1 VLLFSEGSINLL
13 LWRITC
19 SSILFKTGHRIFSGS
34 SWLSTNSPTTD
45 TAAPQRGVALGYL
58 LALGGRREMLP
69 SEQHARTADALT
81 LGIRKMLNIILYHH
95 NHTLFS
101 SRVALS
107 NVAPLQHVDGC
118 GCIDKNRQCRN
129 AVCQGCRMLRQLA
142 EISTPKGGA
151 MYANWRRR
159 VRHMP

>member
-1 VLLFSEGSINLL
+1 MLLFSEDSFNLL
-13 LWRITC
+13 FGWITS
-19 SSILFKTGHRIFSGS
+19 SSILFKTGHRIFSVS
-34 SWLSTNSPTTD
+34 SWLSTNSPT

-58 LALGGRREMLP
+58 LAFGGRREMLP

-107 NVAPLQHVDGC
+107 NVAPVQHVDGC

-129 AVCQGCRMLRQLA
+129 AVCQGYRMLRQLA
-142 EISTPKGGA
+142 ETSTPKGGA
-151 MYANWRRR
+151 MYANWRRH